1 MAGLANVTQEILKV
15 AQDKAK
21 AVQEQAQAGV
31 ARIAGDA
38 ASKIAEIEEKEAKKR
53 TEEEVER
60 LKRQEISSAELESKK
75 IVLSKKKDVLARA
88 FDETLSDLENA
99 PADKKLEQ
107 YRAMVKAVKGIIDNP
122 KAIMSDQDSFT
133 AEDLGVSSV
142 EKDGRIKAGLILRS
156 EDGQVEVDMQYSTI
170 LQSIWNREIK
180 TVSSI
185 LFG

>member
-21 AVQEQAQAGV
+21 AVQEQAQAEV

-53 TEEEVER
+53 TEEVER

-75 IVLSKKKDVLARA
+75 IVLAKKKDVLARA
-88 FDETLSDLENA
+88 FNETLSDLENA

-107 YRAMVKAVKGIIDNP
+107 YKAMVKAVKGIIENP

-142 EKDGRIKAGLILRS
+142 EKDSRIKAGLILRS

>member
-21 AVQEQAQAGV
+21 AVQEQAQAEV

-53 TEEEVER
+53 TEEVER

>member
-21 AVQEQAQAGV
+21 AVQEQAQAEV

-53 TEEEVER
+53 TEEVER

-107 YRAMVKAVKGIIDNP
+107 YRAMVKAVKGVIDNP

>member
-21 AVQEQAQAGV
+21 AVQEQASAEV
-31 ARIAGDA
+31 ARISADA
-38 ASKIAEIEEKEAKKR
+38 SSKIAEIEEKEAKKR
-53 TEEEVER
+53 TEEVER

-75 IVLSKKKDVLARA
+75 IVLAKKKDVLARA
-88 FDETLSDLENA
+88 FSETLSDLENA
-99 PADKKLEQ
+99 PAEKKLAQ
-107 YRAMVKAVKGIIDNP
+107 YKAMVKAVEGIIDNP
-122 KAIMSDQDSFT
+122 KAIMSDRDSFT

-142 EKDGRIKAGLILRS
+142 EKDSRIKAGLILRS

>member
-21 AVQEQAQAGV
+21 AVQEQASAEV

-53 TEEEVER
+53 TEEVER

-75 IVLSKKKDVLARA
+75 IVLAKKKDVLARA
-88 FDETLSDLENA
+88 FNETLSDLENA
-99 PADKKLEQ
+99 PAEKKLAQ
-107 YRAMVKAVKGIIDNP
+107 YKAMVKAVKGIIDNP
-122 KAIMSDQDSFT
+122 KAIMSDRDSFT

-142 EKDGRIKAGLILRS
+142 EKDSRIKAGLILRS

>member
-21 AVQEQAQAGV
+21 AVQEQANAEV

-53 TEEEVER
+53 TEEVER

-107 YRAMVKAVKGIIDNP
+107 YRAMVKAVKGVIDNP